1 MKFDILNRF
10 SGAIQV
16 SVEIECFADAPPSIK
31 LGLAVRAAIK
41 EMADLRSAD
50 LRSADLRSAD
60 LSSAN
65 LSSANL
71 RSANLRSAD
80 LSSADLSSAN
90 LRSANLRL
98 ADLRSANLRL
108 ADLRSANLSSA
119 NLSSAD
125 LRSADLSS
133 ANLSSANLR
142 SADLS
147 SANLSSANLRSAKDA
162 ELPIARTRI
171 LPEGQLIGWK
181 KLKDGS
187 IAKLSIPAEARR
199 SHSFG
204 RKCRAEFVDV
214 LEGEGVSAHDGITRY
229 KPGKR
234 VPCDKWEED
243 WTQECAGGIHFF
255 ITKIEAENH

>member
-80 LSSADLSSAN
+80 LS
-90 LRSANLRL
+90 
-98 ADLRSANLRL
+98 
-108 ADLRSANLSSA
+108 
-119 NLSSAD
+119 
-125 LRSADLSS
+125 
-133 ANLSSANLR
+133 

>member
-50 LRSADLRSAD
+50 LR
-60 LSSAN
+60 
-65 LSSANL
+65 
-71 RSANLRSAD
+71 
-80 LSSADLSSAN
+80 
-90 LRSANLRL
+90 
-98 ADLRSANLRL
+98 
-108 ADLRSANLSSA
+108 
-119 NLSSAD
+119 SAD

>member
-108 ADLRSANLSSA
+108 
-119 NLSSAD
+119 
-125 LRSADLSS
+125 ADLSS

>member
-71 RSANLRSAD
+71 RSAYLRSAD
-80 LSSADLSSAN
+80 LS
-90 LRSANLRL
+90 
-98 ADLRSANLRL
+98 
-108 ADLRSANLSSA
+108 
-119 NLSSAD
+119 
-125 LRSADLSS
+125 
-133 ANLSSANLR
+133 